1 MKTPT
6 RYDFIFPAGMLSRRA
21 QIGDHVVIECYA
33 IVDFNV
39 TDPHTASVRII
50 TDSPKKISLDF
61 GSGFDVGASIELV
74 SATAPE
80 FLNTAAADGIQILTA
95 VIRGEISN
103 IETCRNPDNQKLHIH
118 GYCKFIN

>member
-1 MKTPT
+1 MKPSTL
-6 RYDFIFPAGMLSRRA
+6 YNFVLPAGMLSGRA
-21 QIGDHVVIECYA
+21 RIGDSVVVECFA
-33 IVDFNV
+33 IVDFKV

-61 GSGFDVGASIELV
+61 GSDFEFGASMELV

-80 FLNTAAADGIQILTA
+80 FLNTAASEGVQILTA
-95 VIRGEISN
+95 MIRGKISD